1 MDYLKVNLISA
12 PNSILL
18 KLYPWVK
25 IRVKATHVLVTIKV
39 WARLQRMNICHCNV
53 CKCELS

>member
-39 WARLQRMNICHCNV
+39 WAR
-53 CKCELS
+53 E